1 MSRAQSLRLSNLRQ
15 LGRLLDRTYGHPGLG
30 RYARVLASAPPA
42 TRSELEDRVHDL
54 IVGAGFAPPLVNVPI
69 RLEGRRVM
77 GGRSG
82 GMHVS
87 PPVEL
92 TQLGQ
97 LPKQL
102 INHERVATRVP
113 LMRQRMPRLRNS

>member
-1 MSRAQSLRLSNLRQ
+1 
-15 LGRLLDRTYGHPGLG
+15 
-30 RYARVLASAPPA
+30 
-42 TRSELEDRVHDL
+42 
-54 IVGAGFAPPLVNVPI
+54 
-69 RLEGRRVM
+69 
-77 GGRSG
+77 
-82 GMHVS
+82 MHVS